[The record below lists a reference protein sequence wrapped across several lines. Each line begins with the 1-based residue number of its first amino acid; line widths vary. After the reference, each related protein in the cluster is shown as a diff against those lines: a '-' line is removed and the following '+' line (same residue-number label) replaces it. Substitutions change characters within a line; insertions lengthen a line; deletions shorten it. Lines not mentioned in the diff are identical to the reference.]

1 MTTKSRKRSSAE
13 GHINEDEAAGAK
25 GAPGGNERSTAPNGR
40 KVYSTQ
46 GAGTKNNVNG
56 ATPSPDGDA
65 EHNDQGAKDADPNE
79 QGANKKSQ
87 ETSRSNERS
96 ANESSLSHDS
106 SMQMP
111 VRNTTVSKKKKIQF
125 GKTQKSNLTII
136 RHPSLS

>member
-1 MTTKSRKRSSAE
+1 M
-13 GHINEDEAAGAK
+13 
-25 GAPGGNERSTAPNGR
+25 APNSC
-40 KVYSTQ
+40 KASSTQ

-56 ATPSPDGDA
+56 ATTSPDGNA
-65 EHNDQGAKDADPNE
+65 EHHKQGAEDADPNK
-79 QGANKKSQ
+79 QGANEKSQ

-111 VRNTTVSKKKKIQF
+111 VQNTTVSKTSFFHF

-136 RHPSLS
+136 RHPFMN